1 MSFHYYSFSYFTR
14 FFSNVLQRVCVRKV
28 AVLKAVN
35 LANKIRTKKIR
46 EDFRKLAKTSN

>member
-1 MSFHYYSFSYFTR
+1 VLFSIFILVR
-14 FFSNVLQRVCVRKV
+14 DIFLACCQRVCVRKV